1 MTGRLRSATHARIR
15 YSWLMANLKHTPFY
29 DVHVEHGG
37 KMVDFAGWEMPLLYS
52 SIIDEH
58 RHCRT
63 SAGFFDVSHMGRLRF
78 TGRHARKFLDMVCT
92 RQIFGMQVG
101 QCRYGIV
108 CNEQGGCL
116 DDVIVYCF
124 DESEYLMVC
133 NASNRA
139 KLLAHFAAVKGD
151 LIFKLDD
158 QTEST
163 AMVALQGPKA
173 MEIVGALSKEI
184 PQLKRY
190 RFAQKNLLVVKLIV
204 SRTGY
209 TGEDGVEVILGA
221 SMARAA
227 MGMFLKDVKSG
238 NSAIKPVGLGARDT
252 LRMEAGMPLYGHELD
267 EETDPLSA
275 GLGFAVKLDKGAD
288 DEKIGR
294 FIGQSALEQI
304 AKVGPARK
312 LVGLGLEGRRSARQ
326 GMEIRCGSKVV
337 GRVTSGCLSPTL
349 DRPIAMGFIDA
360 DLAAVGTEVEI
371 DLRGSAVKAR
381 IEPLPFYSV
390 TSPKVV
396 AVAAQ

>member
-1 MTGRLRSATHARIR
+1 
-15 YSWLMANLKHTPFY
+15 MANLMHTPFY

-58 RHCRT
+58 RHCRAA
-63 SAGFFDVSHMGRLRF
+63 AGFFDVSHMGRLRF

-92 RQIFGMQVG
+92 RQIFGMEVG
-101 QCRYGIV
+101 QCRYGII
-108 CNEQGGCL
+108 CNEAGGCL

-139 KLLAHFAAVKGD
+139 KLLAHFAAVKGEM
-151 LIFKLDD
+151 IFKLED

-173 MEIVGALSKEI
+173 IEIVGALSREI

-221 SMARAA
+221 SIARAA

-238 NSAIKPVGLGARDT
+238 TSPIKPVGLGARDT

-275 GLGFAVKLDKGAD
+275 GLAFAVKVNKGAD
-288 DEKIGR
+288 DERIGR
-294 FIGQSALEQI
+294 FIGQAALEQI
-304 AKVGPARK
+304 ALNGPARK

-326 GMEIRCGSKVV
+326 GMEIRSGSNVV

-349 DRPIAMGFIDA
+349 DRPIAMGFVDTA
-360 DLAAVGTEVEI
+360 LTAVGTHLEV
-371 DLRGSAVKAR
+371 DLRGAAVAAVV
-381 IEPLPFYSV
+381 EPLPFYSA
-390 TSPKVV
+390 TSPKKV
-396 AVAAQ
+396 AVAMAPS